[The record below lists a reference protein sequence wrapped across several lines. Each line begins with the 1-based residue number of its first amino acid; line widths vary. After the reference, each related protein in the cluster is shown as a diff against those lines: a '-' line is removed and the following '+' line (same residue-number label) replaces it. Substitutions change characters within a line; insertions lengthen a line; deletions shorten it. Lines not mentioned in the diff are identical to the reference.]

1 MIANASLTALCIA
14 GCACLEFINTL
25 PVCFKQVPTP
35 RVLDPMLLVIWG
47 LLQQIQ
53 TRVTMYS
60 VTRWN
65 EAFVELQHAVSVH
78 AHNVVTDK
86 AMVLQQNN
94 HLYKLKR
101 CSNKECCK
109 QCRYVMFK
117 GTMTKWPV
125 QKLAQGTTQKLL
137 QHHDATDI

>member
-1 MIANASLTALCIA
+1 MCKHIQDKLRNA
-14 GCACLEFINTL
+14 
-25 PVCFKQVPTP
+25 
-35 RVLDPMLLVIWG
+35 R
-47 LLQQIQ
+47 
-53 TRVTMYS
+53 RS
-60 VTRWN
+60 V
-65 EAFVELQHAVSVH
+65 SGY
-78 AHNVVTDK
+78 K
-86 AMVLQQNN
+86 
-94 HLYKLKR
+94 YKLKR